1 MNYSCYTRERCRFG
15 RGCIF
20 AHGNEELK
28 EWQQEYLRKER
39 EKLRKEL
46 QDKDELVSME
56 MATQI
61 LKGPAEDVSVSIFSF
76 SLLSITSITYLN
88 TGVVSGVAT
97 DYIIYIY

>member
-1 MNYSCYTRERCRFG
+1 MNYSSYTRERCRYG

-28 EWQQEYLRKER
+28 EWQQEHLRKER

-61 LKGPAEDVSVSIFSF
+61 LKGPAEDVSVFIFSV
-76 SLLSITSITYLN
+76 SLLSITNITNLS
-88 TGVVSGVAT
+88 TGVVSGVPT
-97 DYIIYIY
+97 NNIIYLY